1 MTRIER
7 ELLLALLPA
16 ASRVATRKLTSA
28 MRPHRLTPAQHA
40 IIDLLI
46 RKGRLPLWRIA
57 EELAVDQSTIVSTL
71 TRLERDGYVR
81 REKNPED
88 RRSSFS
94 TVTEAARQ
102 AHAEAQ
108 PSIDAAAREIL
119 GDIPDEELKAGRRL
133 LVRIIGAAAAGDGK
147 D

>member
-1 MTRIER
+1 
-7 ELLLALLPA
+7 LH
-16 ASRVATRKLTSA
+16 V
-28 MRPHRLTPAQHA
+28 
-40 IIDLLI
+40 
-46 RKGRLPLWRIA
+46 PLWRIA

-81 REKNPED
+81 RQKHPED
-88 RRSSFS
+88 RRSSLS
-94 TVTEAARQ
+94 TVTEAARR

-119 GDIPDEELKAGRRL
+119 GDIPDEELEAARRI
-133 LVRIIGAAAAGDGK
+133 LVRIIGTAATADEK